1 MGEGINRGRKEKKT
15 KKKQQDEGTD
25 DENLEN
31 EKTMNLTVYYENG
44 EFLNTRVLNDD
55 FYFP

>member
-1 MGEGINRGRKEKKT
+1 MGRELTGEKQKKA

-31 EKTMNLTVYYENG
+31 ETTIKLTVS
-44 EFLNTRVLNDD
+44 
-55 FYFP
+55 